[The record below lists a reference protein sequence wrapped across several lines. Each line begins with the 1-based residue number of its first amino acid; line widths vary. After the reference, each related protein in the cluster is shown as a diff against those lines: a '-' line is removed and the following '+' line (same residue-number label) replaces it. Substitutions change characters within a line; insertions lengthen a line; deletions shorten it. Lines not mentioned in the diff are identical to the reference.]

1 MKVLIC
7 SVTAGEG
14 HNSTAKALRDQF
26 EADGVACDILDTY
39 KYVAPM
45 IGKLISEGYLFV
57 SDKAKIV
64 FRAGYRMAEKRHGG
78 TGELSVARLFNSQF
92 TDSIGEYINNFA
104 PDAVVFTHPFSG
116 LILDVLKQKQKIST
130 KTVGILTDF
139 TFHPYW
145 EDCRLCDYVVTPS
158 PLLLYQA
165 REKGFTDDAVL
176 PLGIPIK
183 GKFSK
188 TVPKAEARERF
199 GLDPDKP
206 TLLVMGGSMGHG
218 NMAANIKR
226 LDALEC
232 ADDFQIIS
240 VCGNNEEEREKID
253 KFKAHARRTI
263 LNYGF
268 VDFIDVLMDASDIII
283 SKPGGLTTSEA
294 LAKRLPMIIVNPIP
308 GQEARNT
315 AFLLNNG
322 AAMAASKTCPVDELV
337 FSLMSDGGRRI
348 SLMREAIDI
357 LRRPDSARDVCRFI
371 EGICK
376 TD

>member
-1 MKVLIC
+1 MRVLIC

-39 KYVAPM
+39 KYAAPM

-57 SDKAKIV
+57 SDKAK
-64 FRAGYRMAEKRHGG
+64 FAFKAGYRMAEKRHGG
-78 TGELSVARLFNSQF
+78 TGEMSVARLFNSQF
-92 TDSIGEYINNFA
+92 TDEIGEYINDYA
-104 PDAVVFTHPFSG
+104 PDAVIFTHPFSG
-116 LILDVLKQKQKIST
+116 LVLDILKQKGRISA

-165 REKGFTDDAVL
+165 REKGFSESSVL

-183 GKFSK
+183 SKFAK
-188 TVPKAEARERF
+188 EQPKDAARAEL
-199 GLDPDKP
+199 GLDPELS

-218 NMAANIKR
+218 NIAANIKR
-226 LDALEC
+226 LDQLDC
-232 ADDFQIIS
+232 KRDFQIIS
-240 VCGNNEEEREKID
+240 VCGNNEEERAKTD
-253 KFKAHARRTI
+253 KYLLHSNRRI
-263 LNYGF
+263 LNFGF
-268 VDFIDVLMDASDIII
+268 VDFIDKLMDAADIII

-315 AFLLNNG
+315 SFLLNNG
-322 AAMAASKTCPVDELV
+322 VAMAASKTCPVDELV

-348 SLMREAIDI
+348 AMMRDAIDAM
-357 LRRPDSARDVCRFI
+357 RRPNSARDVCRFV
-371 EGICK
+371 ENNCM
-376 TD
+376 TH